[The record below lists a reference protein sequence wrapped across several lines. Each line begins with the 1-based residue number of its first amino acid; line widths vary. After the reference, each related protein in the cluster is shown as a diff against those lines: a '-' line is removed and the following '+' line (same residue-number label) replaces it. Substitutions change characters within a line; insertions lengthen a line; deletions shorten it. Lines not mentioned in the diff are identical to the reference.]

1 MPHLLLEGK
10 ADRYASFLTAKAKAS
25 LEKASEDFHFQIRT
39 TESPGLLLRYVSTH
53 GQASNHRELPDAFFA
68 LMLSFNPGGYSST
81 TPLSGSSPLTTGS
94 SLHCHFANHSCVNHH
109 RNSKVTYLRM
119 ESTDLLR
126 ELSAQG
132 IPVSR
137 LACLQGAAAPESLLQ
152 LIEVLGLQLADADV
166 REQVQLTEV
175 FFKQLGQERRLLLGP
190 PTASDANAAGHVSL
204 AIGWM
209 LGRISEP
216 ISLQKLAT
224 EISLTPRSVQA
235 CFKSVLAISPMR
247 WLKLA
252 RISKLRQTLWC
263 GDMAHFSIQQLM
275 GRCGL
280 SNTSLN
286 RQYYKDVYGVNPMED
301 RREAE
306 YIKTQDSEAGKV
318 SGCYKFS
325 STKAA
330 IQHLEALIDKN
341 GEEGQNYQ
349 VAMVIKSPNMQGIY

>member
-10 ADRYASFLTAKAKAS
+10 ADLYASFLTSKAKAS

-53 GQASNHRELPDAFFA
+53 GQASNHSELPDAFFA

-81 TPLSGSSPLTTGS
+81 TPLSDSSPLTTGP
-94 SLHCHFANHSCVNHH
+94 SLHWHFANRSCVNHH

-119 ESTDLLR
+119 ESAVLLR
-126 ELSAQG
+126 ELSAQA
-132 IPVSR
+132 IPVAQ
-137 LACLQGAAAPESLLQ
+137 LACLQGAPAPESLLQ

-166 REQVQLTEV
+166 RAQVQLTEV
-175 FFKQLGQERRLLLGP
+175 FFKQLGQELRLLVGP

-209 LGRISEP
+209 LSRLSEP

-224 EISLTPRSVQA
+224 EISLTPRSVQT

-252 RISKLRQTLWC
+252 RISKLREFLWC
-263 GDMAHFSIQQLM
+263 SDMAHLSIQQLM
-275 GRCGL
+275 GHCGL
-280 SNTSLN
+280 RDTSLN
-286 RQYYKDVYGVNPMED
+286 RQYYKDVYGVKPIED
-301 RREAE
+301 RRGAE
-306 YIKTQDSEAGKV
+306 YIKTQKSEAGKI
-318 SGCYKFS
+318 SEYYKFS
-325 STKAA
+325 STRAA
-330 IQHLEALIDKN
+330 IQYLESLIDKD
-341 GEEGQNYQ
+341 GEESQNYQ
-349 VAMVIKSPNMQGIY
+349 VAMTINSPNI

>member
-10 ADRYASFLTAKAKAS
+10 ADRYASFLTSKAKAS
-25 LEKASEDFHFQIRT
+25 LEEASEDFHFQIRT

-53 GQASNHRELPDAFFA
+53 GQASNHCELPDAFFA

-81 TPLSGSSPLTTGS
+81 TPLSDSSPLPTGP
-94 SLHCHFANHSCVNHH
+94 SLHWHFANRSCVNHH

-119 ESTDLLR
+119 ESAALLR
-126 ELSAQG
+126 ELSAQA
-132 IPVSR
+132 IPVSQ
-137 LACLQGAAAPESLLQ
+137 LACLQGVAAPESLLQ

-175 FFKQLGQERRLLLGP
+175 FFKQLGQELRLLVGP
-190 PTASDANAAGHVSL
+190 PTASDANASGHVSL

-209 LGRISEP
+209 LSRLSEP

-252 RISKLRQTLWC
+252 RISKLRQFLWC
-263 GDMAHFSIQQLM
+263 GDMAHLSIQQLM

-280 SNTSLN
+280 SETSLN
-286 RQYYKDVYGVNPMED
+286 RQYYKDVYGNNPMED

-306 YIKTQDSEAGKV
+306 YFKTQKSEAGKN
-318 SGCYKFS
+318 SEYYKFS
-325 STKAA
+325 STRAA
-330 IQHLEALIDKN
+330 IQYLESLIVKD
-341 GEEGQNYQ
+341 GEGRQNYQ
-349 VAMVIKSPNMQGIY
+349 IAMVINPPNI

>member
-10 ADRYASFLTAKAKAS
+10 ADRYASFLSSKTKAR
-25 LEKASEDFHFQIRT
+25 LEKTSEDFHFQIRT

-53 GQASNHRELPDAFFA
+53 GQASNHLELPDAFFA

-81 TPLSGSSPLTTGS
+81 TPLSDSSPLTTGP
-94 SLHCHFANHSCVNHH
+94 SLHWHFANHSCVNHH

-132 IPVSR
+132 IPVSQ

-175 FFKQLGQERRLLLGP
+175 FFKQLGQELRLLLGP

-204 AIGWM
+204 AISWM
-209 LGRISEP
+209 LSRISEP

-252 RISKLRQTLWC
+252 RISKLRELLWC
-263 GDMAHFSIQQLM
+263 GDMAHLSIQQLM
-275 GRCGL
+275 DRCGL
-280 SNTSLN
+280 SDTSLN
-286 RQYYKDVYGVNPMED
+286 RQYYKDIYGVSPTED
-301 RREAE
+301 RNEAQ
-306 YIKTQDSEAGKV
+306 YIKTQDDEISKV
-318 SGCYKFS
+318 SGYYKFS
-325 STKAA
+325 SAKAA
-330 IQHLEALIDKN
+330 IQYLEGLIDMD
-341 GEEGQNYQ
+341 GEEVQSHQ
-349 VAMVIKSPNMQGIY
+349 VAMVIKSPNT

>member
-1 MPHLLLEGK
+1 VPHLLLEGK
-10 ADRYASFLTAKAKAS
+10 ADRYASFLTTKAKAS
-25 LEKASEDFHFQIRT
+25 LEEASEDFHFQIRT

-53 GQASNHRELPDAFFA
+53 GQASNHSELPDAFFA

-81 TPLSGSSPLTTGS
+81 TPLSDSSPLPTGP
-94 SLHCHFANHSCVNHH
+94 SLHWHFANSSCVNHH

-132 IPVSR
+132 IPVSQ

-175 FFKQLGQERRLLLGP
+175 FFKQLGQELRLLLGP
-190 PTASDANAAGHVSL
+190 PTTSDANAAGHVLL

-209 LGRISEP
+209 LGRLSEP

-252 RISKLRQTLWC
+252 RISNLRQFLWC
-263 GDMAHFSIQQLM
+263 GDMAHLSIQQLM

-280 SNTSLN
+280 SDTSLN
-286 RQYYKDVYGVNPMED
+286 RQYYRDAYGVSPMED

-306 YIKTQDSEAGKV
+306 YIKKQDSEAGKV
-318 SGCYKFS
+318 SRYYKFS

-330 IQHLEALIDKN
+330 IQYLEGLIEK
-341 GEEGQNYQ
+341 GEEERHNYQ
-349 VAMVIKSPNMQGIY
+349 IAMVINPPNT

>member
-1 MPHLLLEGK
+1 MLEGK
-10 ADRYASFLTAKAKAS
+10 ADRYASFLTSKAKAS

-81 TPLSGSSPLTTGS
+81 APLSDSSPLPTGP
-94 SLHCHFANHSCVNHH
+94 SLHWHFANRSCVNHH

-119 ESTDLLR
+119 ESAALLR
-126 ELSAQG
+126 ELSAQA
-132 IPVSR
+132 IPVSQ
-137 LACLQGAAAPESLLQ
+137 LACLQDAAAPESLLQ

-166 REQVQLTEV
+166 RAQVQLTEV
-175 FFKQLGQERRLLLGP
+175 FFNQLGQELRLLLGP
-190 PTASDANAAGHVSL
+190 PTASEANAAGHVSL

-209 LGRISEP
+209 LSRLSEP

-252 RISKLRQTLWC
+252 RISKLRQFLWC
-263 GDMAHFSIQQLM
+263 GDMAEFSIQQLM
-275 GRCGL
+275 DRCGL
-280 SNTSLN
+280 SYISLN
-286 RQYYKDVYGVNPMED
+286 RQYYKDVYGVSPTED
-301 RREAE
+301 RHEAQ
-306 YIKTQDSEAGKV
+306 YIKKQDDETSKV
-318 SGCYKFS
+318 SGYYKFRS
-325 STKAA
+325 AKAA
-330 IQHLEALIDKN
+330 IQYLEGLIDN
-341 GEEGQNYQ
+341 DEEESQNYQ
-349 VAMVIKSPNMQGIY
+349 VAMVIKSPNTQGKY

>member
-1 MPHLLLEGK
+1 VPHLLLEGK
-10 ADRYASFLTAKAKAS
+10 ADRYASFLTSKGGAS
-25 LEKASEDFHFQIRT
+25 LEKVSEDFHFQIRSI
-39 TESPGLLLRYVSTH
+39 ESPGLLLRDVSTH
-53 GQASNHRELPDAFFA
+53 GQASNQSELPDAFFA
-68 LMLSFNPGGYSST
+68 LMLSLNPGGYSST
-81 TPLSGSSPLTTGS
+81 TPLSDSSTLPTGP
-94 SLHCHFANHSCVNHH
+94 SLHWHFPNRSCVNHH
-109 RNSKVTYLRM
+109 HNSKVTYLRM
-119 ESTDLLR
+119 ESSALLR
-126 ELSAQG
+126 ELSAQA
-132 IPVSR
+132 IPVSQ

-166 REQVQLTEV
+166 REQVQLTED
-175 FFKQLGQERRLLLGP
+175 FFNQLGQELRLLLGR

-209 LGRISEP
+209 LSRLSEP

-252 RISKLRQTLWC
+252 RISKLRQFLWC

-275 GRCGL
+275 SRCGL
-280 SNTSLN
+280 SDTSLN
-286 RQYYKDVYGVNPMED
+286 RQYYKDVYGVSPMED

-306 YIKTQDSEAGKV
+306 YIKTQSSDASKI
-318 SGCYKFS
+318 SKYYKFG

-330 IQHLEALIDKN
+330 IKYLEGLIDKD
-341 GEEGQNYQ
+341 GQETQNYQ
-349 VAMVIKSPNMQGIY
+349 VAMAINSLNA

>member
-1 MPHLLLEGK
+1 MPYLLLEGK
-10 ADRYASFLTAKAKAS
+10 ADRYASFLTSKAKAS

-81 TPLSGSSPLTTGS
+81 TPLSDSSPLTTGP
-94 SLHCHFANHSCVNHH
+94 SLHWHFANHSCVNHH

-132 IPVSR
+132 IPVSQ

-166 REQVQLTEV
+166 REPVQLTEV
-175 FFKQLGQERRLLLGP
+175 FFKQLGKEQRLLLGP

-209 LGRISEP
+209 LSRISEP

-224 EISLTPRSVQA
+224 EISLTPRSVQT

-252 RISKLRQTLWC
+252 RISKLRQFLWC
-263 GDMAHFSIQQLM
+263 GDMEHFSIQQLM

-280 SNTSLN
+280 SNSSLN
-286 RQYYKDVYGVNPMED
+286 RQFYKDVYGVSPVED

-306 YIKTQDSEAGKV
+306 YIKTQDGETSKI
-318 SGCYKFS
+318 SGYYKFS
-325 STKAA
+325 SVKAA
-330 IQHLEALIDKN
+330 IQYLEGLIGKD
-341 GEEGQNYQ
+341 GEESQNT
-349 VAMVIKSPNMQGIY
+349 K